1 MKKLIITLLLLLN
14 ITLISAQATMQGM
27 WTCEGS
33 SYITTIL
40 KIEDKVT
47 EVLNYSFEAGKSVP
61 ENIVNQTNKKLK
73 TRLYN
78 KDNNY
83 LVHISYTLKNDSI
96 MTGVFTGDLNKTYIF
111 KKLKL

>member
-73 TRLYN
+73 LGICG
-78 KDNNY
+78 
-83 LVHISYTLKNDSI
+83 VHGVDPRSIEFCSKSELDSVSCSLFMVPVAI
-96 MTGVFTGDLNKTYIF
+96 LSST
-111 KKLKL
+111 